1 MEYEPATMER
11 PRRSWPALLLV
22 PLLAFV
28 AGIAAMGWLLSRWGA
43 AAQFLGIAPATP
55 PVQPAPA
62 PVVSVEHAQ
71 APTPAEM
78 TSPAE
83 AQRAVMDPELLRRLG
98 LIEQRVA
105 QLDLQSRSAA
115 GNADRAEA
123 LLVTFAASRALDRGV
138 QLGYL
143 ETLLRQRFAGT
154 QPQAVGTII
163 AAAHDPVTLEQL
175 QDELVEVAPK
185 LVGGGPDQSWWDA
198 FKAELAGMIIV
209 RKEGTPSPLPAER
222 IRRARRSLDSGQV
235 TVALAEVVRLPARN
249 NAADWI
255 AKARRYV
262 LARQALDAIETAA
275 LIEPRAPQ
283 AAARQAPAAAPPA
296 QAAAPSAATVTAT
309 RPK

>member
-22 PLLAFV
+22 PLLAFA

-55 PVQPAPA
+55 PVQPAPV
-62 PVVSVEHAQ
+62 PIVSVEHAQ
-71 APTPAEM
+71 APTPPEM
-78 TSPAE
+78 TNPAE
-83 AQRAVMDPELLRRLG
+83 AQRAVMAPELLRRLG

-123 LLVTFAASRALDRGV
+123 LLVTFAARRALDRGV

-143 ETLLRQRFAGT
+143 ETLLRQRFAAT

-198 FKAELAGMIIV
+198 FRAELAGMIIV

-262 LARQALDAIETAA
+262 LARQALDTIETAA